1 MKIRKLKNIFNLLS
15 DHLNKDFSDYE
26 ILNASTKLHNIFKN
40 DAIDNKEIDQLCDQF
55 LELKNLQKFLDRQL
69 YEFRKVILNNK
80 ELQLNS
86 KLFKIEIKKI
96 NRKPFE
102 RNEYSFEKMLI
113 TKNF

>member
-26 ILNASTKLHNIFKN
+26 ILKASTKLQNIFKN
-40 DAIDNKEIDQLCDQF
+40 DAIDNKEIDELCDQF

-69 YEFRKVILNNK
+69 NEFRKVILENK
-80 ELQLNS
+80 NLQLKS
-86 KLFKIEIKKI
+86 KFYKIEIKKI
-96 NRKPFE
+96 NRKSFE

-113 TKNF
+113 TKNL